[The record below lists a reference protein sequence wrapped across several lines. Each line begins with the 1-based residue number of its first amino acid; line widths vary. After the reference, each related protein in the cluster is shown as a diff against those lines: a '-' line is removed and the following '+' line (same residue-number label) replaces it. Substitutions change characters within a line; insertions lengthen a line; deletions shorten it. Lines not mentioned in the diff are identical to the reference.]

1 VLLAVELEHRDA
13 LETSPDFAA
22 LAEPRRR
29 AERPCHRVSAEI
41 AALDCFAFSRAPRR
55 RNPRLNPWPE
65 TLDWGPAGELC
76 RPAPPQSLA
85 TGFAPP
91 PLACKSP
98 WPPDRDP
105 TRQIY
110 SSRPAGRVCPA
121 PLDQGPTSQIQPA
134 IT

>member
-1 VLLAVELEHRDA
+1 VLLVVELEHHDA

-29 AERPCHRVSAEI
+29 AERPRRRVSAET
-41 AALDCFAFSRAPRR
+41 AALDCFACSLAPCR

-65 TLDWGPAGELC
+65 TLDWGPTGKLR
-76 RPAPPQSLA
+76 RPVPPQ
-85 TGFAPP
+85 

-105 TRQIY
+105 TCQIY
-110 SSRPAGRVCPA
+110 SSRPAARVCPA
-121 PLDQGPTSQIQPA
+121 PLDQDPVSQIQPA